1 MATSN
6 SEVKVQ
12 KDAQG
17 AVDAAESKINS
28 FKNFLGKAAKGLG
41 GGKIPDEAKVTK
53 AKVFVKNMPQGKEE
67 KGGGL
72 ASYLADASVGL
83 ILGLPLLFR
92 RGNEVKK
99 NEPIDLESEYEG
111 DEKALIADIKEEEK
125 IREKGIAALEET
137 RETGKKL
144 DKKKIEDIKNIRPT
158 GASVKGNMP
167 GSGLDSRR
175 KYTKTTTT
183 SITSQGATGPFSV
196 GYEDGSGRE
205 DTTDFREINKA
216 LSTAS
221 AAQQELQSGKRVE
234 RKGNVNITPQNAE
247 KFEEAV
253 DNLKVRLKKNVLDK
267 NVDSV
272 SAAKSVKDDDA
283 KPVSNELEGER
294 KELASERLRLEKRRR
309 DIIKI
314 HGKDSLEYDEIQVK
328 ISKNKQKSKE
338 LPEASKGGIIQ
349 GPQSGYPVSLDGK
362 GVDFIGHGTEE
373 VRTKEDG
380 NGAFVVPIDTPHT
393 KKDPTLQKR
402 RDREAQAMGFKKG
415 FSSGGILR
423 GFSAGGMNSDKVFGA
438 PLLDKDS
445 DLYQYSD
452 IDKVHENAAKTG
464 LDLQGKKYE
473 YTEELSRTTVGTDDG
488 GPLKVERKSS
498 LMTPQEQYEFLA
510 NQLGPDNIMQLVD
523 GTYFPN
529 VGKMVAEKWGDVARM
544 VEKYMTEGAATV
556 KDVSGVS
563 IDKEVKMALKEF
575 RKTFKDLERFKN
587 NRTGEYDIE
596 AMTSHLNSFVPGT
609 IDYAKVQKKAAE
621 KKESQQRRME
631 NVKNKSEGGLLK
643 INGVKPYSMG
653 GVLNSISEY
662 SDSETTSQQSAP
674 IIIPMPI
681 PQQPQQVTGS
691 VGTGKPPVVPEP
703 DVSMG
708 ATEGEVMSAFLFTEL
723 GAS

>member
-183 SITSQGATGPFSV
+183 SITSQGQTGPV
-196 GYEDGSGRE
+196 TVVLEDGTE
-205 DTTDFREINKA
+205 TTDFREINKA
-216 LSTAS
+216 KNQAS
-221 AAQQELQSGKRVE
+221 SDQQELQSGKKVE

-267 NVDSV
+267 KPDTV
-272 SAAKSVKDDDA
+272 SAAKSVKDDDT
-283 KPVSNELEGER
+283 KPVLNELEGER
-294 KELASERLRLEKRRR
+294 KELAKERLQLEKQRKQIQSVYGR
-309 DIIKI
+309 DSVEYEEIQIKI
-314 HGKDSLEYDEIQVK
+314 T
-328 ISKNKQKSKE
+328 KNKEKVKE
-338 LPEASKGGIIQ
+338 LPKASRGGIIQ
-349 GPQSGYPVSLDGK
+349 GPQEGYPVSLDGK
-362 GVDFIGHGTEE
+362 KVDFIGHGTEE
-373 VRTKEDG
+373 VRQKKDG
-380 NGAFVVPIDTPHT
+380 NGAFIIPIDTPDT
-393 KKDPTLQKR
+393 RKDPKLMERRQK
-402 RDREAQAMGFKKG
+402 EAAAMGFK
-415 FSSGGILR
+415 S
-423 GFSAGGMNSDKVFGA
+423 FSAGGMNPDKVFGA

-445 DLYQYSD
+445 ELYKYSG

-473 YTEELSRTTVGTDDG
+473 YSEELSRTTVGTGG

-498 LMTPQEQYEFLA
+498 LMTPQEQYEFLVE
-510 NQLGPDNIMQLVD
+510 NLGGPQYVMQLVD

-529 VGKMVAEKWGDVARM
+529 VGLMMAEKWGDVARM
-544 VEKYMTEGAATV
+544 VEKYMTEGASTV
-556 KDVSGVS
+556 KEVSGVS

-575 RKTFKDLERFKN
+575 KKTFKDLERFKN
-587 NRTGEYDIE
+587 QRTGEYNIP
-596 AMTSHLNSFVPGT
+596 AMTEHLNSFVPGT
-609 IDYAKVQKKAAE
+609 INYAKVQKKAAE
-621 KKESQQRRME
+621 KKERQQKLMQ

>member
-53 AKVFVKNMPQGKEE
+53 AKVFVKDMPQGKEE

-183 SITSQGATGPFSV
+183 SITSQGQTGPV
-196 GYEDGSGRE
+196 TVVLEDGTE
-205 DTTDFREINKA
+205 TTDFREINKA
-216 LSTAS
+216 KNQAS
-221 AAQQELQSGKRVE
+221 SDQQELQSGKKVE

-267 NVDSV
+267 KPDTV
-272 SAAKSVKDDDA
+272 SAAKSVKDDDT
-283 KPVSNELEGER
+283 KPVLNELEGER
-294 KELASERLRLEKRRR
+294 KELAKERLQLEKQRKQIQSVYGR
-309 DIIKI
+309 DSVEYEEIQIKI
-314 HGKDSLEYDEIQVK
+314 T
-328 ISKNKQKSKE
+328 KNKEKVKE
-338 LPEASKGGIIQ
+338 LPKASKGGIIQ
-349 GPQSGYPVSLDGK
+349 GPQEGYPVSLDGK
-362 GVDFIGHGTEE
+362 KIDFIGHGTEE
-373 VRTKEDG
+373 VRQKKDG
-380 NGAFVVPIDTPHT
+380 NGAFIIPIDTPDT
-393 KKDPTLQKR
+393 RKDPKLMERRQK
-402 RDREAQAMGFKKG
+402 EAAAMGFK
-415 FSSGGILR
+415 S
-423 GFSAGGMNSDKVFGA
+423 FSAGGMNPDKVFGA

-445 DLYQYSD
+445 ELYKYSG

-473 YTEELSRTTVGTDDG
+473 YSEELSRTTVGTGG

-510 NQLGPDNIMQLVD
+510 NQLGPDNVMQLVD

-544 VEKYMTEGAATV
+544 VEKYMTEGASTV
-556 KDVSGVS
+556 KEVSGVS

-575 RKTFKDLERFKN
+575 KKTFKDLERFKN
-587 NRTGEYDIE
+587 QRTGEYNIP
-596 AMTSHLNSFVPGT
+596 AMTEHLNSFVPGT
-609 IDYAKVQKKAAE
+609 INYAKVQKKAAE
-621 KKESQQRRME
+621 KKERQQKLMQ

>member
-144 DKKKIEDIKNIRPT
+144 DKKKVEDIKNIRPT

-183 SITSQGATGPFSV
+183 SITSQGQTGPV
-196 GYEDGSGRE
+196 TVVLEDGTE
-205 DTTDFREINKA
+205 TTDFREINKA
-216 LSTAS
+216 KNQASSDQQKLLSG
-221 AAQQELQSGKRVE
+221 ERVE
-234 RKGNVNITPQNAE
+234 RKNVTITPQNAE

-267 NVDSV
+267 KPDTV
-272 SAAKSVKDDDA
+272 SAAKSVKDDDT
-283 KPVSNELEGER
+283 KPVLNELEGER
-294 KELASERLRLEKRRR
+294 KELAKERLQLEKQRKQIQSVYGR
-309 DIIKI
+309 DSVEYEEIQIKI
-314 HGKDSLEYDEIQVK
+314 T
-328 ISKNKQKSKE
+328 KNKEKVKE
-338 LPEASKGGIIQ
+338 LPKASRGGIIQ
-349 GPQSGYPVSLDGK
+349 GPQEGYPVSLDGK
-362 GVDFIGHGTEE
+362 KIDFIGHGTEE
-373 VRTKEDG
+373 VRQKKDG
-380 NGAFVVPIDTPHT
+380 NGAFIIPIDTPDT
-393 KKDPTLQKR
+393 RKDPKLMERRQK
-402 RDREAQAMGFKKG
+402 EAAAMGFK
-415 FSSGGILR
+415 S
-423 GFSAGGMNSDKVFGA
+423 FSAGGMNPDKVFGA

-445 DLYQYSD
+445 ELYKYSG

-473 YTEELSRTTVGTDDG
+473 YSEELSRTTVGTG
-488 GPLKVERKSS
+488 GGALKVERKSS

-510 NQLGPDNIMQLVD
+510 NQLGPDNVMQLVD

-544 VEKYMTEGAATV
+544 VEKYMTEGASTV
-556 KDVSGVS
+556 KEVSGVS

-575 RKTFKDLERFKN
+575 KKTFKDLERFKN
-587 NRTGEYDIE
+587 QRTGEYNIP
-596 AMTSHLNSFVPGT
+596 AMTEHLNSFVPGT
-609 IDYAKVQKKAAE
+609 INYAKVQKKAAE
-621 KKESQQRRME
+621 KKERQQKLMQ

-653 GVLNSISEY
+653 GVLNSISKY

>member
-6 SEVKVQ
+6 TEVKINQ
-12 KDAQG
+12 EAQG
-17 AVDAAESKINS
+17 AVDAAESKVNS
-28 FKNFLGKAAKGLG
+28 FKNFLNGTKKALG
-41 GGKIPDEAKVTK
+41 GGDVPDDSKVTK
-53 AKVFVKNMPQGKEE
+53 AKVFVKTMPQGKEE
-67 KGGGL
+67 KSGGL

-99 NEPIDLESEYEG
+99 NEPLDLESEYGG
-111 DEKALIADIKEEEK
+111 DEKELIKDIKEEEK
-125 IREKGIAALEET
+125 IREKGIEALEET
-137 RETGKKL
+137 KETGKKL
-144 DKKKIEDIKNIRPT
+144 DKQKIEDIKNIKKT
-158 GASVKGNMP
+158 SSTTVAHTISATQETFDGKGGSTYETKSEKDVKEPQTKIKEGTE
-167 GSGLDSRR
+167 SGPV
-175 KYTKTTTT
+175 KTDVTVTTH
-183 SITSQGATGPFSV
+183 
-196 GYEDGSGRE
+196 
-205 DTTDFREINKA
+205 
-216 LSTAS
+216 
-221 AAQQELQSGKRVE
+221 
-234 RKGNVNITPQNAE
+234 NAE

-253 DNLKVRLKKNVLDK
+253 DNLKIRLKKNVLDK
-267 NVDSV
+267 KPDTV
-272 SAAKSVKDDDA
+272 SAAKSVKSDDV
-283 KPVSNELEGER
+283 KPAL
-294 KELASERLRLEKRRR
+294 KELDKEKAELAKERLNLEKRRR

-328 ISKNKQKSKE
+328 ISKNKKKNKE

-349 GPQSGYPVSLDGK
+349 GPQSGYPVSLDGT

-415 FSSGGILR
+415 FSSGGFLR
-423 GFSAGGMNSDKVFGA
+423 GFSAGGMNPDKVFGA

-445 DLYQYSD
+445 DLYKYSD
-452 IDKVHENAAKTG
+452 IAKVHENAAKTG

-473 YTEELSRTTVGTDDG
+473 STTTQEKG
-488 GPLKVERKSS
+488 GIPKVESKSS
-498 LMTPQEQYEFLA
+498 LMTPKDQYEFLA
-510 NQLGPDNIMQLVD
+510 NQLGPDNVMQLVD

-563 IDKEVKMALKEF
+563 IDKEVKLALKTF
-575 RKTFKDLERFKN
+575 KKTFKDYERFKDP
-587 NRTGEYDIE
+587 RTGEYDIP
-596 AMTSHLNSFVPGT
+596 AMTEHLNSFVPGT
-609 IDYAKVQKKAAE
+609 INYAKVQKKEAE
-621 KKESQQRRME
+621 KKERQQKLME
-631 NVKNKSEGGLLK
+631 NVKNKSEGGLLQ
-643 INGVKPYSMG
+643 IHGVKPYSMG

-662 SDSETTSQQSAP
+662 SDSETTPQQSAP
-674 IIIPMPI
+674 MIIPMPI
-681 PQQPQQVTGS
+681 TQPAQQVTGS
-691 VGTGKPPVVPEP
+691 VGTGKPPVVAEP
-703 DVSMG
+703 DLIAG

>member
-175 KYTKTTTT
+175 KDGRTTTK

-196 GYEDGSGRE
+196 GYEDGSGRA
-205 DTTDFREINKA
+205 DTTDVGEINKA

-234 RKGNVNITPQNAE
+234 RKGNVNIPPQNAE

-510 NQLGPDNIMQLVD
+510 NQLGPDNVMQLVD

-621 KKESQQRRME
+621 KKERQQRLME

>member
-196 GYEDGSGRE
+196 GYEDGSGRA
-205 DTTDFREINKA
+205 DTTDVGEINKA

-473 YTEELSRTTVGTDDG
+473 YSEELSRTTVGTGG

-510 NQLGPDNIMQLVD
+510 NQLGPDNVMQLVD

-621 KKESQQRRME
+621 KKERKQSLME

>member
-6 SEVKVQ
+6 NEVKINQ
-12 KDAQG
+12 EAQG
-17 AVDAAESKINS
+17 AVDAAESKVNS
-28 FKNFLGKAAKGLG
+28 FKNFLNGTKKVLG
-41 GGKIPDEAKVTK
+41 GGDIPDDSKVTK
-53 AKVFVKNMPQGKEE
+53 AKAFVKTMPQGKEE
-67 KGGGL
+67 KGGL

-125 IREKGIAALEET
+125 IREKGIEALEET
-137 RETGKKL
+137 KETGKKL

-175 KYTKTTTT
+175 KDGRTTTK
-183 SITSQGATGPFSV
+183 SITSQGSTGPFVV

-205 DTTDFREINKA
+205 DTTDFQAINEA
-216 LSTAS
+216 LGQASTD
-221 AAQQELQSGKRVE
+221 QDKLRSGERVE

-272 SAAKSVKDDDA
+272 SAAKSVKNDDA

-445 DLYQYSD
+445 DLYKYSD

-575 RKTFKDLERFKN
+575 RKTFKAVSY
-587 NRTGEYDIE
+587 T
-596 AMTSHLNSFVPGT
+596 HLTLPT
-609 IDYAKVQKKAAE
+609 I
-621 KKESQQRRME
+621 
-631 NVKNKSEGGLLK
+631 LL
-643 INGVKPYSMG
+643 V
-653 GVLNSISEY
+653 
-662 SDSETTSQQSAP
+662 
-674 IIIPMPI
+674 
-681 PQQPQQVTGS
+681 
-691 VGTGKPPVVPEP
+691 
-703 DVSMG
+703 
-708 ATEGEVMSAFLFTEL
+708 
-723 GAS
+723 

>member
-6 SEVKVQ
+6 NEVKINQ
-12 KDAQG
+12 EAQG
-17 AVDAAESKINS
+17 AVDAAESKVNS
-28 FKNFLGKAAKGLG
+28 FKNFLGGAKKVLG
-41 GGKIPDEAKVTK
+41 GGDIPDDSKVTK
-53 AKVFVKNMPQGKEE
+53 AKAFVKTMPQGKEE
-67 KGGGL
+67 KGGL

-125 IREKGIAALEET
+125 IREKGIKAIEET
-137 RETGKKL
+137 KETGKKL

-175 KYTKTTTT
+175 KDGRTTTK
-183 SITSQGATGPFSV
+183 SITSLGSTGPLTV

-205 DTTDFREINKA
+205 DTTDFQAINEAKNQA
-216 LSTAS
+216 YTN
-221 AAQQELQSGKRVE
+221 QQELQSGKRVE

-272 SAAKSVKDDDA
+272 SAAKSVKSDDDA

-349 GPQSGYPVSLDGK
+349 GPQSGYPVSLDGT

-415 FSSGGILR
+415 FSSGGFLR
-423 GFSAGGMNSDKVFGA
+423 GFSAGGMNPDKGQYVTTKFWIPLMKHMKKSDV
-438 PLLDKDS
+438 
-445 DLYQYSD
+445 
-452 IDKVHENAAKTG
+452 
-464 LDLQGKKYE
+464 
-473 YTEELSRTTVGTDDG
+473 
-488 GPLKVERKSS
+488 KSNCR
-498 LMTPQEQYEFLA
+498 Q
-510 NQLGPDNIMQLVD
+510 
-523 GTYFPN
+523 
-529 VGKMVAEKWGDVARM
+529 
-544 VEKYMTEGAATV
+544 
-556 KDVSGVS
+556 
-563 IDKEVKMALKEF
+563 
-575 RKTFKDLERFKN
+575 
-587 NRTGEYDIE
+587 
-596 AMTSHLNSFVPGT
+596 
-609 IDYAKVQKKAAE
+609 
-621 KKESQQRRME
+621 
-631 NVKNKSEGGLLK
+631 
-643 INGVKPYSMG
+643 
-653 GVLNSISEY
+653 
-662 SDSETTSQQSAP
+662 
-674 IIIPMPI
+674 
-681 PQQPQQVTGS
+681 
-691 VGTGKPPVVPEP
+691 
-703 DVSMG
+703 
-708 ATEGEVMSAFLFTEL
+708 
-723 GAS
+723 